1 VLVSPVEGLG
11 SREEEEEE
19 EEEIRAEAQRR
30 REKSITAPVS
40 RSETFILL
48 AAA

>member
-11 SREEEEEE
+11 SREEEEE